1 MNSHLLLDAEGHII
15 FSDTSFETWSGYTVA
30 ELKGKPL
37 QDNLSP
43 KYAKQITNFLNE
55 PQFTKNLNL
64 PRVPLF
70 GKEGIIWVE
79 IAITHLP
86 PQQGSSNQAMVSI
99 RYAQG
104 EAHADINEITKA
116 HALFFAGHPFGV
128 LHLNSEGKVTKANA
142 QIKTDS
148 GYELAD
154 LQQAPLTDFI
164 SAKYRWQVLKE
175 FAKASLKGK
184 ASTFDIQML
193 TKSKQLLDVN
203 FTIVPVIYHGET
215 LEMYLVIKNIAQ
227 RIALQQKLNKLS
239 IVADKASDGIAILDS
254 EFNIEFVNNG
264 FIQMSGYTESETIG
278 RRMGAL
284 LKIKNYDYALSLKV
298 IEELGKGTF
307 IEEEIE
313 CIKKDGSSYWNLV
326 KLTPIMNALGQM
338 EMCITIH
345 TDITEKKKAEMELR
359 LLAEDL
365 YRQNKEL
372 HQFAYIVSHNM
383 RSPVANIVGLANLL
397 ELFKDDPET
406 QTQTLKELS
415 KSVNNLDMVI
425 KDLSYI
431 LTINNANKELLK
443 EPVNFQ
449 DLLQQVLIDLQ
460 PQIIVTDADIM
471 IPPKALILRTNRAY
485 IHSIFYNLISN
496 AIKYRSHQTPYIK
509 IDFYPTEEHM
519 VIYIADNGKG
529 IDLKKHSH
537 DLFKPY
543 KRFDFKVEGKGLGLF
558 LVKSHVEALGGHLN
572 LKSEVNKGS
581 TFYIKLPYA

>member
-1 MNSHLLLDAEGHII
+1 MNSHLLLDAEGHIT
-15 FSDTSFETWSGYTVA
+15 FLDPSFETWSGYTVA
-30 ELKGKPL
+30 ELEGKRL

-43 KYAKQITNFLNE
+43 KYAQQISSFLKQPQLNH
-55 PQFTKNLNL
+55 NLNL
-64 PRVPLF
+64 ARVPLF

-79 IAITHLP
+79 IVLTHM
-86 PQQGSSNQAMVSI
+86 PQQENIPNRAMVSI

-104 EAHADINEITKA
+104 EAHNDINEITKA
-116 HALFFAGHPFGV
+116 HALFFAAHPFGI
-128 LHLNSEGKVTKANA
+128 LHLNSEGKVTNINP
-142 QIKTDS
+142 QINIDS
-148 GYELAD
+148 GYNLAD
-154 LQQAPLTDFI
+154 LQHKPLTGLI
-164 SAKYRWQVLKE
+164 SAQYRWQVLRE
-175 FAKASLKGK
+175 FTKASLQGK
-184 ASTFDIQML
+184 ASTFDIQVL
-193 TKSKQLLDVN
+193 IKNKQLLDVN
-203 FTIVPVIYHGET
+203 FTIIPVVYHGET
-215 LEMYLVIKNIAQ
+215 VEMYLVVKNIAE
-227 RIALQQKLNKLS
+227 RIALQKSLKKLS
-239 IVADKASDGIAILDS
+239 IVADKASNGIAILNSD
-254 EFNIEFVNNG
+254 FVIDFVNNG
-264 FIQMSGYTESETIG
+264 FSQMCGYEESEIMGQRIG
-278 RRMGAL
+278 DL
-284 LKIKNYDYALSLKV
+284 LRVKNYDYTVSLKV
-298 IEELGKGTF
+298 IEELSNGNF
-307 IEEEIE
+307 IEEEVE
-313 CIKKDGSSYWNLV
+313 CYKKDGSIFWNLV
-326 KLTPIMNALGQM
+326 KLTPIMNADGQM

-345 TDITEKKKAEMELR
+345 TDVTEKKKAEMELR
-359 LLAEDL
+359 LLADDL

-406 QTQTLKELS
+406 QTQTLQELK

-460 PQIIVTDADIM
+460 PQILVTDADIM
-471 IPPKALILRTNRAY
+471 IPAKALMLRTNRAY

-519 VIYIADNGKG
+519 VIYVADNGKG

-558 LVKSHVEALGGHLN
+558 LVKSHVEALGGHLT
-572 LKSEVNKGS
+572 LKSELNKGS
-581 TFYIKLPYA
+581 TFYIKLPYL

>member
-1 MNSHLLLDAEGHII
+1 MNSHLLLDAEGRITFLDKSI
-15 FSDTSFETWSGYTVA
+15 ETWSGYTVS
-30 ELKGKPL
+30 ELQGKHL

-43 KYAKQITNFLNE
+43 KYAKQITSFIKQ
-55 PQFTKNLNL
+55 PQLKENLNL
-64 PRVPLF
+64 PRVPF
-70 GKEGIIWVE
+70 FDKEGIIWVE
-79 IAITHLP
+79 IVISHLP
-86 PQQGSSNQAMVSI
+86 KQEGGANQAMVSI

-104 EAHADINEITKA
+104 EAHNDINEITKA
-116 HALFFAGHPFGV
+116 HALFFAGHPFGI
-128 LHLNSEGKVTKANA
+128 LHLNSEGKVTNANA
-142 QIKTDS
+142 QIKIDL
-148 GYELAD
+148 GYNLTD
-154 LQQAPLTDFI
+154 LQQATLTNFI
-164 SAKYRWQVLKE
+164 SAKYRWQVLRE
-175 FAKASLKGK
+175 FAKASLRGK
-184 ASTFDIQML
+184 ASTFDIQLL

-203 FTIVPVIYHGET
+203 FTIIPVIYHGET
-215 LEMYLVIKNIAQ
+215 LEMYLVIKNIAE
-227 RIALQQKLNKLS
+227 RIALQNNLKKLS
-239 IVADKASDGIAILDS
+239 IVADKASDGIAILDNK
-254 EFNIEFVNNG
+254 FNIEFVNNG
-264 FIQMSGYTESETIG
+264 FIQMSGYKQRESIG
-278 RRMGAL
+278 RRIGTL
-284 LKIKNYDYALSLKV
+284 LKIKNYDHAISLKV
-298 IEELGKGTF
+298 IEELAKGTF
-307 IEEEIE
+307 IEREIE
-313 CIKKDGSSYWNLV
+313 CVKKDGSNYWNLV
-326 KLTPIMNALGQM
+326 KLTPIMNAQGEM

-345 TDITEKKKAEMELR
+345 TDVTEKKKAEMELR
-359 LLAEDL
+359 LLADDL

-406 QTQTLKELS
+406 QSQTLKELS
-415 KSVNNLDMVI
+415 KSVNNLDTVI

-460 PQIIVTDADIM
+460 PQILITDADIM
-471 IPPKALILRTNRAY
+471 IPQKALMLRTNRAY

-529 IDLKKHSH
+529 IDLNKHSH

-558 LVKSHVEALGGHLN
+558 LVKSHVEALGGHLT

-581 TFYIKLPYA
+581 TFYIKLPYL

>member
-1 MNSHLLLDAEGHII
+1 MNSHLLLDAEGHIT
-15 FSDTSFETWSGYTVA
+15 FLDTSFEIWSGYTIS
-30 ELKGKPL
+30 ELEGKRL

-43 KYAKQITNFLNE
+43 KYAQQITSYLKQPELND
-55 PQFTKNLNL
+55 NLNL
-64 PRVPLF
+64 ARAPLF

-79 IAITHLP
+79 IVITHLP
-86 PQQGSSNQAMVSI
+86 QQANVPRQAMASI

-104 EAHADINEITKA
+104 EAHNDINEIIKA
-116 HALFFAGHPFGV
+116 HGLFFAAHPFGI
-128 LHLNSEGKVTKANA
+128 LHLNSEGKVTNINP
-142 QIKTDS
+142 QIKIDS
-148 GYELAD
+148 GYNLAD
-154 LQQAPLTDFI
+154 LQQIPLTRFI
-164 SAKYRWQVLKE
+164 SNKYRWQVLRE
-175 FAKASLKGK
+175 FARASLHGK
-184 ASTFDIQML
+184 ASTFDIQVL
-193 TKSKQLLDVN
+193 IKNKQLLDVN
-203 FTIVPVIYHGET
+203 FTIIPVVYYGET
-215 LEMYLVIKNIAQ
+215 VEMYLVIKNIAQ
-227 RIALQQKLNKLS
+227 RISLQKNLKKLS
-239 IVADKASDGIAILDS
+239 LVANKASDGIAILDGN
-254 EFNIEFVNNG
+254 FNIEFVNNG
-264 FIQMSGYTESETIG
+264 FCQMSGYAENEIIG
-278 RRMGAL
+278 RRLGEL
-284 LKIKNYDYALSLKV
+284 LKIKNYDHALSLKV
-298 IEELGKGTF
+298 MEELSKGTF

-313 CIKKDGSSYWNLV
+313 CVKKDGSNYWNLV
-326 KLTPIMNALGQM
+326 KITPIMNTHGQV

-345 TDITEKKKAEMELR
+345 TDVTEKKKAEMELR
-359 LLAEDL
+359 LLADDL

-406 QTQTLKELS
+406 QAQTLLELK
-415 KSVNNLDMVI
+415 KSVNNLDTVI

-460 PQIIVTDADIM
+460 PQILVTDADIM
-471 IPPKALILRTNRAY
+471 IPAKALMLRTNRAY

-519 VIYIADNGKG
+519 VIYVADNGKG

-572 LKSEVNKGS
+572 LKSELNKGS
-581 TFYIKLPYA
+581 TFYIKLPFA